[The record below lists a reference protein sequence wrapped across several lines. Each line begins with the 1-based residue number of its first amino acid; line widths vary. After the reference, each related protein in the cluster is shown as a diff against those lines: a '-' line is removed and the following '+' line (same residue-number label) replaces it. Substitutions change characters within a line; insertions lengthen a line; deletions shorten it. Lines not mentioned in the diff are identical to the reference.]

1 MLNMFKKN
9 VFLFKLFNI
18 KTMKKIL
25 VALLVILVVL
35 QFFQIDKTNPEFDAN
50 QDFLTIHNPPTEIA
64 STIKAACYDCHS
76 NQSVYPWY
84 TYVQPVG
91 WFVKNHIEEG
101 KEHLNFSE
109 FGTYMPKKQAH
120 KLEECYEL
128 IEKGEMPLSS
138 YTIIHKDA
146 VLTEA
151 QQTELISYFKE
162 IEKKINNMK

>member
-1 MLNMFKKN
+1 MLSMFKKN
-9 VFLFKLFNI
+9 VFLFKIFNI

-50 QDFLTIHNPPTEIA
+50 QDFLKIHETPTEIA
-64 STIKAACYDCHS
+64 LTIKAACYDCHS

-109 FGTYMPKKQAH
+109 FGTYTPKKQAH

-151 QQTELISYFKE
+151 QQTELISYFME

>member
-1 MLNMFKKN
+1 
-9 VFLFKLFNI
+9 
-18 KTMKKIL
+18 MKKVL
-25 VALLVILVVL
+25 VALLVVLVIL

-50 QDFLTIHNPPTEIA
+50 QDFLKMHEAPTEIA

-109 FGTYMPKKQAH
+109 FETYTPKKQAH

-138 YTIIHKDA
+138 YTIIHKEA
-146 VLTEA
+146 ALTET
-151 QQTELISYFKE
+151 QQTELVNYFKE
-162 IEKKINNMK
+162 IEKNVNNGVE

>member
-1 MLNMFKKN
+1 
-9 VFLFKLFNI
+9 
-18 KTMKKIL
+18 MKKVL
-25 VALLVILVVL
+25 VALLVVLVIL

-50 QDFLTIHNPPTEIA
+50 QDFLKMHEAPTEIA

-109 FGTYMPKKQAH
+109 FGTYTPKKQAH

-162 IEKKINNMK
+162 IEKKINNDVE